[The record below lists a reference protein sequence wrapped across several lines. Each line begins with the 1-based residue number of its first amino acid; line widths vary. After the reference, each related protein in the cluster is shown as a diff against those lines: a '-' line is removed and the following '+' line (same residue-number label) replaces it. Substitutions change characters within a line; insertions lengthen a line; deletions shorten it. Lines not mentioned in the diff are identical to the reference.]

1 MQLKI
6 TLERSEAL
14 SNTQDLGYLLHK
26 NPANVQ
32 SFDLAWGTA
41 HIFYPECS
49 AERTSCVLML
59 DIDPVRLIRGS
70 GKKDSR
76 NSGPMSQNQNFA
88 LSQYVNDRPFCA
100 SSFLSVAIAQT
111 LNSALSGKSRER
123 QELADTALD
132 FKAEISVVYS
142 TTDSGEEFLSNLF
155 TPLGYEVLAENLPLD
170 TMFPEWGKSR
180 YYKLTLKGKKTL
192 SDLLSHI
199 YVLIPVLDN
208 DKHYQVDRAEVEKL
222 LRHGEGWLANH
233 PLKSLIVTRYLKHSR
248 SLISGALEKLIEET
262 PETLEDEEK
271 GGQEEEKLEEKIS
284 LNTQRQNAVIDALKQ
299 VGARTV
305 IDLGCGEGRL
315 LKLILDNKEL
325 PGLTNLSG
333 MDVSGRSLTILGR
346 RLRQSL
352 EQNKVNVFQGSLT
365 YRDAR
370 LKGFDAATCVEVVEH
385 LDADRLP
392 AFEKV
397 VFEQARPRAVI
408 VTTPNIEYNV
418 KFESLRNGKLR
429 HRDHRFE
436 FTRQEFNSWCQ
447 SISERFGYKYAVSP
461 IGDFDEAVG
470 APTQMAVFQL

>member
-14 SNTQDLGYLLHK
+14 SDTQDLGYLLHK

-32 SFDLAWGTA
+32 SFDLTWGQA
-41 HIFYPECS
+41 HIFYPE
-49 AERTSCVLML
+49 AAPERTSCVLML

-70 GKKDSR
+70 GNSKRGSKDQ
-76 NSGPMSQNQNFA
+76 GQNQNFA

-111 LNSALSGKSRER
+111 LNSALGGKSRER
-123 QELADTALD
+123 QALAQTPLP

-142 TTDSGEEFLSNLF
+142 TTDSGEEFMSSLF
-155 TPLGYEVLAENLPLD
+155 TPLGYEVQAENLPLD
-170 TMFPEWGKSR
+170 EMFPEWGRSR
-180 YYKLTLKGKKTL
+180 YYRLTLKAVKTL
-192 SDLLSHI
+192 GDLLSHI

-208 DKHYQVDRAEVEKL
+208 DKHYQVDKAEVEKL
-222 LRHGEGWLANH
+222 LRHGEGWLSSH
-233 PLKSLIVTRYLKHSR
+233 PLKSLIVSRYLKHSR
-248 SLISGALEKLIEET
+248 SLISGALEKLVEES
-262 PETLEDEEK
+262 PEILEYEEK

-284 LNTQRQNAVIDALKQ
+284 LNTQRQNAVIDTLKSL
-299 VGARTV
+299 GARTV

-325 PGLTNLSG
+325 PGLTSLSG

-346 RLRQSL
+346 RLRQSI

-365 YRDAR
+365 YRDGR
-370 LKGFDAATCVEVVEH
+370 LKGFEAATCVEVIEH

-397 VFEQARPRAVI
+397 VFAEARPRAVI

-418 KFESLRNGKLR
+418 KFETLRNGKLR

-436 FTRQEFNSWCQ
+436 FTRKEFDSWCR
-447 SISERFGYKYAVSP
+447 SLAERYGYRYAISP
-461 IGDFDEAVG
+461 IGDLDESVG